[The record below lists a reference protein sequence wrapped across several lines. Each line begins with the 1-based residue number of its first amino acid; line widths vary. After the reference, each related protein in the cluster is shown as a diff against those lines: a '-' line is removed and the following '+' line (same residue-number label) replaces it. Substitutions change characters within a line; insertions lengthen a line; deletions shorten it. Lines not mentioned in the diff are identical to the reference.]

1 MATAKDA
8 PLDRFDRAA
17 TWESFRE
24 TIESFYDKGWTD
36 GLPVIPPTEDAVA
49 EMMAAVDRDPAE
61 VIGIVPPRQGVAT
74 IESVAANAVM
84 AGCKPAYFPVVVA
97 AVEAMLDERLNING
111 VQATTNACAPLTI
124 VSGPIVEELGI
135 NAGSNVFGHGYRAN
149 ATIGRAVRLT
159 LVILGGGYPETGD
172 KSPLGMPGKFTFCI
186 GESPSSPWSPLHA
199 ERGFGEHESGVTVMA
214 VDAPRAFMTPEDL
227 DPVASL
233 EAIAVEVTHITHNVH
248 HAGEYL
254 LVLNPL
260 VARSLADHGWERGD
274 IRYHLYENARV
285 PMEEFRRM
293 QERRG
298 VTNPGNKAR
307 WPKWLESAGAETR
320 VPAIRRVDDLVITVA
335 GGTQLTW
342 NALLGGW
349 GNFGGWAVTRPV
361 SG

>member
-1 MATAKDA
+1 
-8 PLDRFDRAA
+8 
-17 TWESFRE
+17 
-24 TIESFYDKGWTD
+24 
-36 GLPVIPPTEDAVA
+36 
-49 EMMAAVDRDPAE
+49 
-61 VIGIVPPRQGVAT
+61 
-74 IESVAANAVM
+74 M

-159 LVILGGGYPETGD
+159 LVVLGGGYPETGD

-186 GESPSSPWSPLHA
+186 GESPSNPWGPLHA

-233 EAIAVEVTHITHNVH
+233 DAIAVEITHITHNVH

-260 VARSLADHGWERGD
+260 VAQSLADHGWERGD

-298 VTNPGNKAR
+298 RHQPR
-307 WPKWLESAGAETR
+307 QQGALAE
-320 VPAIRRVDDLVITVA
+320 VA
-335 GGTQLTW
+335 GVGGPGDESPRHPARRRPGDHRRRRHAVDVERAARRLGQLRR
-342 NALLGGW
+342 LGGDAA
-349 GNFGGWAVTRPV
+349 GVGVGGRLGLRPDRSGRV
-361 SG
+361 SAPAARIPRRAPGCRV